1 MKLTARSPEGSLP
14 AILLLIAGLMI
25 GITTGSCYKESNYS
39 PTDPQVSG
47 ALTLASV
54 DGTRSISADGLS
66 RLTLVATIAANADA
80 DKRVITFTTSS
91 GSFVGAAA
99 GSGTTIDVTA
109 GSDGRALAI
118 LQSSQTVGTAVVSAV
133 VKGAATVGAQI
144 QIQLTAPDPN
154 DVLRFVT
161 APASA
166 PADGATVSLFTVAV
180 SPSISTGTV
189 TFTSSSGAFPPTP
202 VPIGADHTATAGLTS
217 PRTIGVATVSATLSS
232 AGGGT
237 GFSRQTSIRF
247 DPALPNVI
255 TVQVDNLQVTP
266 GGTVHVTAH
275 FTRLVG
281 QVSANLVA
289 TFSAVDAN
297 GNPVGGFQNVSV
309 VQPGASA
316 TDSTATADYLPGPS
330 AAPGPVTI
338 VVGTDPASVT
348 GSTTITVKP
357 AT

>member
-1 MKLTARSPEGSLP
+1 MRFAVRSRLGWLL
-14 AILLLIAGLMI
+14 AVLLLAAG
-25 GITTGSCYKESNYS
+25 GCYKESNYS
-39 PTDPQVSG
+39 PTAPQTTG
-47 ALTLASV
+47 ALTLATV
-54 DGTRSISADGLS
+54 DGSRSIAADGLS
-66 RLTLVATIAANADA
+66 RVALVATIAAGADS
-80 DKRVITFTTSS
+80 DKRTITFTTPT
-91 GSFVGAAA
+91 GSFVGAAGNGA
-99 GSGTTIDVTA
+99 TIDVNA
-109 GSDGRALAI
+109 GSDGRAIAI

-133 VKGAATVGAQI
+133 VKGAAAVGAQV
-144 QIQLTAPDPN
+144 QIQFTAPDAN

-202 VPIGADHTATAGLTS
+202 VPIGVDHTATAGLTS
-217 PRTIGVATVSATLSS
+217 PKTIGVATVSATLTS

-255 TVQVDNLQVTP
+255 TVQVDNLEVMP
-266 GGTVHVTAH
+266 GGKVRVTAH
-275 FTRLVG
+275 FTRPVG
-281 QVSANLVA
+281 QVSANIVA
-289 TFSAVDAN
+289 TFSAVDAS
-297 GNPVGGFQNVSV
+297 GNPVGSFQNVTV
-309 VQPGASA
+309 VQPGTSA
-316 TDSTATADYLPGPS
+316 TDSIATADYLPGAG

-338 VVGTDPASVT
+338 VVGTDPPSVT